1 MNHHLYFAGAGMAL
15 LAPLLASCEQKGP
28 SKILQAEIV
37 SALEN
42 VEDKASA
49 DEAAQLINEAY
60 REYKK
65 EKIDME
71 QNQKRLRELLP
82 DPPGAERPFSPASSQ
97 EKFPK
102 KNITIQKL

>member
-1 MNHHLYFAGAGMAL
+1 MAL

-49 DEAAQLINEAY
+49 DEAASGTNF
-60 REYKK
+60 RKK
-65 EKIDME
+65 ILQFRSFKNGSLASVLPAGRFPRFSHP
-71 QNQKRLRELLP
+71 QNRK
-82 DPPGAERPFSPASSQ
+82 
-97 EKFPK
+97 
-102 KNITIQKL
+102 

>member
-49 DEAAQLINEAY
+49 VKP
-60 REYKK
+60 RSSST
-65 EKIDME
+65 
-71 QNQKRLRELLP
+71 RLTENTR
-82 DPPGAERPFSPASSQ
+82 RRR
-97 EKFPK
+97 
-102 KNITIQKL
+102 

>member
-1 MNHHLYFAGAGMAL
+1 M
-15 LAPLLASCEQKGP
+15 PEQAWRSWRHYWLPANKKGP

-71 QNQKRLRELLP
+71 QNQKRLRELR
-82 DPPGAERPFSPASSQ
+82 EQIS
-97 EKFPK
+97 EKK
-102 KNITIQKL
+102 YYNSEALRMVL

>member
-1 MNHHLYFAGAGMAL
+1 MNHHLYFAGGGMAL

-71 QNQKRLRELLP
+71 QNQKRLRELR
-82 DPPGAERPFSPASSQ
+82 EQIS
-97 EKFPK
+97 EKK
-102 KNITIQKL
+102 YYNSEALRMVL